1 MNALDL
7 VLIVVLLIA
16 GFAGYRRGLVLQLLS
31 YGGLFAG
38 LFAGAALAPS
48 IASLVRSPTAQAAAA
63 AFTLLVAA
71 AIGDALGWFVGSR
84 ARAKARSSRLGT
96 TLDAPGGVA
105 VSLVAVLLATWF
117 IALNLVNGP
126 FPAVSSEIQGSVIVR
141 ELDTTLPKPP
151 SVLAQVRRFFNTFGF
166 PDVFEGIPPA
176 PAGPVRPP
184 TQAQARRAYD
194 AADQSTVRIVG
205 RACDQIQEGSGFV
218 VADGY
223 VLTNAHVVAGVRDPS
238 VQIHGSSE
246 PGVPVLFD
254 PRLDLAVLHATNLPP
269 PLPFVDGLVH
279 RGATGAV
286 LGYPEGGPLSGERAA
301 VRAFLPTVV
310 GHDIYDRGSVE
321 REVYEL
327 QATVRPGNSGG
338 PFMLVDGQVAGV
350 VFAAS
355 TTDPGIGYA
364 ISTASA
370 RPDIRRGVGRTEA
383 VSTGPCLR

>member
-166 PDVFEGIPPA
+166 PDVFAGIPPA

-205 RACDQIQEGSGFV
+205 RACDRIQEGSGFV

-254 PRLDLAVLHATNLPP
+254 PRLDLAVLHATNLPS